1 VLRPDT
7 ILKRRTGIEIHL
19 GSNQTVRIEING
31 TSAVYDEQC
40 LTILN
45 AFARP
50 TSLRE
55 GLSKL
60 TNQGI
65 QDWIQLTGT
74 INKLY
79 HGGVL
84 VDAGTEVLVDAQLN
98 SFGAP
103 AVHISMLND
112 RDRTETYLRGI
123 REVVK
128 PGDVVLDIG
137 TGTGVLAVAAA
148 RAGAAH
154 VYAIEAA
161 TIADAAQAIFAASEV
176 ANRLTLIRGWSTRI
190 ELPER
195 ADVLVSEIIGGD
207 PLEERVLQTTA
218 DARRRFLKPEARF
231 IPSKIRV
238 FGLAVTVPD
247 KQLDQVCFSPR
258 LTDKWQR
265 WYGIDFN
272 PLASVVEESHSPSLR
287 ARTSA
292 AAAWPII
299 SERLLLAEIDL
310 KTFQETTV
318 TRRVNAE
325 TSIAGVMNGLLMF
338 LELEVGSFTIT
349 THPQRTSPGNHWT
362 NPVWLLREPWSMRVG
377 DKFFVH
383 YNYNSRGNNGEVRLA
398 R

>member
-7 ILKRRTGIEIHL
+7 ILKRQAGIEIQL
-19 GSNQTVRIEING
+19 GLNQTVRIEING

-40 LTILN
+40 LPILN
-45 AFARP
+45 VFGRP
-50 TSLRE
+50 TSVRE
-55 GLSKL
+55 GISKL
-60 TNQGI
+60 PPQGI
-65 QDWIQLTGT
+65 QDWIELTGT
-74 INKLY
+74 INRLY

-84 VDAGTEVLVDAQLN
+84 VEAGTEISVDGQVN

-137 TGTGVLAVAAA
+137 TGTGILAVAAA

-161 TIADAAQAIFAASEV
+161 TIADAAQAIFAANDV
-176 ANRLTLIRGWSTRI
+176 ANRLTLIRGWSTRL

-195 ADVLVSEIIGGD
+195 ADVLLSEIIGGD

-218 DARRRFLKPEARF
+218 DARRRLLKPEARF
-231 IPSKIRV
+231 IPSIIRV

-247 KQLDQVCFSPR
+247 QKLDQVSFTPR
-258 LTDKWQR
+258 VTEKWRQ

-272 PLASVVEESHSPSLR
+272 LLTSIVEESPSPSLR
-287 ARTSA
+287 VRAPEA
-292 AAAWPII
+292 AVWPII
-299 SERLLLAEIDL
+299 SEPILLAEIDL
-310 KTFQETTV
+310 RTIQDTTV
-318 TRRVNAE
+318 TRVVNAE

-338 LELEVGSFTIT
+338 LELEVGSSTIT
-349 THPQRTSPGNHWT
+349 THPRRTNSGNHWM
-362 NPVWLLREPWSMRVG
+362 NPVWLLRDAWSMRKG
-377 DKFFVH
+377 DKWSVH
-383 YNYNSRGNNGEVRLA
+383 YNYNGHGNNGEVRLT